1 MPRRFEFRIYDETN
15 ESLLVD
21 SYKLDFV
28 TVPSGLGFVQ
38 NVSVISTDTVDYIIK
53 QSLAR
58 TDIKLNVE
66 FSEPGSYLKV
76 NSFRSWYAK
85 YIRKKVV
92 FYYYDGTIARHM
104 DCVIKKFEVSEIK
117 DGYNTVPIT
126 VQPLTPFYLKLDK
139 NIIVSIQTAGKVYPY
154 AYPFAYGGGILSN
167 NILTNTYFDKV
178 PLTVKLTG
186 RIVYPQISLRHK
198 TTQDIYA
205 TVSFPELVLVEGA
218 FLIVDAINSR
228 ILYYDG
234 SVLVDGYNFLDH
246 TKETFLFADP
256 GDSEI
261 VVNLDQLE
269 IKASAQISYVQYVV

>member
-66 FSEPGSYLKV
+66 FAEPGSYLRV

-85 YIRKKVV
+85 YIRKKVI
-92 FYYYDGTIARHM
+92 FYYHDGTVARYM
-104 DCVIKKFEVSEIK
+104 DCVIKKFELSEIK

-126 VQPLTPFYLKLDK
+126 IQPLTPFYLKLDK
-139 NIIVSIQTAGKVYPY
+139 NIIVSIQTSGKVYPY
-154 AYPFAYGGGILSN
+154 AYPYAYGGGILSN
-167 NILTNTYFDKV
+167 NVLTNIYFDKI

-186 RIVYPQISLRHK
+186 RIVNPQISLRHK
-198 TTQDIYA
+198 ESQEIYA
-205 TVSFPELVLVEGA
+205 TVSFPELVLAEGSY
-218 FLIVDAINSR
+218 LIIDAINSR
-228 ILYYDG
+228 VLYFDG
-234 SVLVDGYNFLDH
+234 LTLTDGYNILDH
-246 TKETFLFADP
+246 TKETFLYADP
-256 GDSEI
+256 GDSDI

-269 IKASAQISYVQYVV
+269 TKASAQISYVQYVV